1 MIIFKKNQ
9 AMRKHHHWLFN
20 LKYFVNK
27 YGIEVELLYREGF
40 YYIWV
45 ALLQLEMYGEKGL
58 FVNKVIMNKEI
69 KVYETKQ

>member
-1 MIIFKKNQ
+1 MITFKKNK
-9 AMRKHHHWLFN
+9 AMRKCHHWMLN

-27 YGIEVELLYREGF
+27 YGIEVELSYRDGF

-58 FVNKVIMNKEI
+58 FVNKVLINKEI
-69 KVYETKQ
+69 NLYETKQ